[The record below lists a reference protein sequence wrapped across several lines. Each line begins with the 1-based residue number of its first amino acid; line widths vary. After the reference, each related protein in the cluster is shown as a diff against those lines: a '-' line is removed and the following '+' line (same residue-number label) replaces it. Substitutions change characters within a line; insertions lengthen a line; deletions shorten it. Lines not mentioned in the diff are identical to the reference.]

1 MGLLLAMPSAAAPAL
16 SEHESLTLAMI
27 ARFQPTTVYQVR
39 KLLNASP
46 TSSFSTSP
54 GKMYPI
60 IERLRARGLIE
71 AERVAGDGRNTE
83 RFRVTKDGKAAVK
96 AWVKAIRPVYLLPE
110 DPLRT
115 HASFADMLGKAE
127 RAKWRQALLTALHA
141 KLAEIERYV
150 VERPQPDLAHAHD
163 HALSVTRTRIAW
175 VERMIA
181 AGD

>member
-1 MGLLLAMPSAAAPAL
+1 MAGDTL

-27 ARFQPTTVYQVR
+27 ARHQPTTVYQIR

-46 TSSFSTSP
+46 TTSFSTSP

-60 IERLRARGLIE
+60 IERLKARGLIE
-71 AERVAGDGRNTE
+71 GTQVEGDGRNTE
-83 RFRVTKDGKAAVK
+83 RFACTPAGKAAVK

-115 HASFADMLGKAE
+115 HAGFADMLGKAE
-127 RAKWRQALLTALHA
+127 RAKWRRDLLAALRD
-141 KLAEIERYV
+141 KLAEIERYAA
-150 VERPQPDLAHAHD
+150 ERPEAALAHAHD

>member
-1 MGLLLAMPSAAAPAL
+1 MPRSAAPEL

-27 ARFQPTTVYQVR
+27 ARHQPTTVYQVR
-39 KLLNASP
+39 KLLNESP
-46 TSSFSTSP
+46 TTSFSTSP

-60 IERLRARGLIE
+60 IERLRSRGLLA

-83 RFRVTKDGKAAVK
+83 KFSVTRAGKAAVK
-96 AWVKAIRPVYLLPE
+96 AWVKAIRPAYLLPE

-115 HASFADMLGKAE
+115 HAGFADMLGTLE
-127 RAKWRQALLTALHA
+127 RARWRSDLLAALQD
-141 KLAEIERYV
+141 KLVEIERFAQL
-150 VERPQPDLAHAHD
+150 RPEGTMPAAHD

-181 AGD
+181 ADD

>member
-1 MGLLLAMPSAAAPAL
+1 MPRSPAPAL

-27 ARFQPTTVYQVR
+27 ARWQPTTVYQIR
-39 KLLNASP
+39 KMLNESP
-46 TSSFSTSP
+46 TTSFSTSP

-71 AERVAGDGRNTE
+71 AERVEGDGRKTE

-115 HASFADMLGKAE
+115 HASFADMLSKAE
-127 RAKWRQALLTALHA
+127 RAKWRADLLVALTA
-141 KLAEIERYV
+141 KLVEIEQYAAARS
-150 VERPQPDLAHAHD
+150 EGAMHDAHAH
-163 HALSVTRTRIAW
+163 ALAVTRTRIAW
-175 VERMIA
+175 VEAMIEA
-181 AGD
+181 AD

>member
-1 MGLLLAMPSAAAPAL
+1 MPRSSAPAL

-39 KLLNASP
+39 KLLNESP
-46 TSSFSTSP
+46 TTSFSTSP

-71 AERVAGDGRNTE
+71 AQRVDGDGRKTE
-83 RFRVTKDGKAAVK
+83 RFTVTKEGRAAVK

-115 HASFADMLGKAE
+115 HAGFADMLGKVE
-127 RAKWRQALLTALHA
+127 RAKWRTDLLAALQA
-141 KLAEIERYV
+141 KLAEIERFTA
-150 VERPQPDLAHAHD
+150 ERPDASMAPAHD

>member
-1 MGLLLAMPSAAAPAL
+1 MSPPSAPDL

-27 ARFQPTTVYQVR
+27 ARYQPTTVYQVR
-39 KLLNASP
+39 KLLNESP
-46 TSSFSTSP
+46 TTSFSTSP

-60 IERLRARGLIE
+60 IERLRARGLID

-83 RFRVTKDGKAAVK
+83 KFSVTKAGKAAVK

-115 HASFADMLGKAE
+115 HAGFADMLGKAE
-127 RAKWRQALLTALHA
+127 RARWRSDLLAALRD
-141 KLAEIERYV
+141 KLAEIERFAAQ
-150 VERPQPDLAHAHD
+150 RPESAMSAAHD

-181 AGD
+181 ADA

>member
-1 MGLLLAMPSAAAPAL
+1 MPAPAPAL

-39 KLLNASP
+39 KILNASP

-71 AERVAGDGRNTE
+71 AERVVGDGRNTE
-83 RFRVTKDGKAAVK
+83 RFRVTRAGKAAVK

-115 HASFADMLGKAE
+115 HAGFADMLIKAE
-127 RAKWRQALLTALHA
+127 RAKWRTSLLAELQA
-141 KLAEIERYV
+141 KLAEIERFAA
-150 VERPQPDLAHAHD
+150 ERPSPDLAHAHD

>member
-1 MGLLLAMPSAAAPAL
+1 MPRPSAPDL

-27 ARFQPTTVYQVR
+27 ARYQPTTVYQVR

-46 TSSFSTSP
+46 TTSFSTSP

-71 AERVAGDGRNTE
+71 SERVEGDGRKTE
-83 RFRVTKDGKAAVK
+83 RYRVTPAGKAAVK

-115 HASFADMLGKAE
+115 HAGFADMLGKAE
-127 RAKWRQALLTALHA
+127 RAKWRTDLLAALNA
-141 KLAEIERYV
+141 KLAEIERFRA
-150 VERPQPDLAHAHD
+150 ERAEPSLAHAHD

>member
-1 MGLLLAMPSAAAPAL
+1 MPAAAAPAL

-39 KLLNASP
+39 KLLNDSP
-46 TSSFSTSP
+46 TTSFSTSP

-71 AERVAGDGRNTE
+71 ATRVAGDGRNTE
-83 RFRVTKDGKAAVK
+83 RFTVTPDGRAAVK

-115 HASFADMLGKAE
+115 HAGFADMLGKAE
-127 RAKWRQALLTALHA
+127 RAKWRVDLLAALQA
-141 KLAEIERYV
+141 KLVEIERFAAS
-150 VERPQPDLAHAHD
+150 RPQKDLAHAHD